1 MRDRRNMPCAR
12 MLCAMFLL
20 GASASTGAQQAVIDI
35 HVHAGNV
42 VQAGPRHPDN
52 LGVMHGYEEEAN
64 ENNVVLFVASGAQEF
79 VESWSEYFGSRML
92 AGPVFPCV
100 NGMTA
105 NEEATDGRR
114 SCFDTGTEFPDL
126 AWLRRQYEDGHLQVM
141 GELGPQYLGMPVDDP
156 RMSPYYALA
165 ADLDIPTLIH
175 VGGGPPLTA
184 ERCCPDFRLSVGD
197 PMLVEEV
204 LVQNPRLRVQI
215 QHANVL
221 AYPALFRLLQQFPHV
236 FVDLTPFQTILPRE
250 GFHHMLRLYQMQG
263 LIDRIMFGSD
273 EMPVAASLE
282 AYRSADFL
290 SAEELNGILCGNAE
304 RFLGLPGTCA
314 AKTQ

>member
-1 MRDRRNMPCAR
+1 MTHAR
-12 MLCAMFLL
+12 MLFLIVL
-20 GASASTGAQQAVIDI
+20 LSIAGSAAADQPVIDI

-42 VQAGPRHPDN
+42 VREGPRHPAN
-52 LGVMHGYEEEAN
+52 LAHMHAYEEEAN
-64 ENNVVLFVASGAQEF
+64 SNNVVLFVASGAQEL
-79 VESWSEYFGSRML
+79 VESWSEYYGGRML

-100 NGMTA
+100 NGRTA
-105 NEEATDGRR
+105 NEEATDGLRP
-114 SCFDTGTEFPDL
+114 CFDSGTEFPEL
-126 AWLRRQYEDGHLQVM
+126 AWLRDQYEDGRLQVM
-141 GELGPQYLGMPVDDP
+141 GELGPQYAGMSVDDP
-156 RMSPYYALA
+156 RMHPYYALA
-165 ADLDIPTLIH
+165 EEFDIPVLIH

-204 LVQNPRLRVQI
+204 LVRYPRLRVQI

-236 FVDLTPFQTILPRE
+236 FVDLTPYQTIMPRE

-263 LIDRIMFGSD
+263 LTDRIMFGSD
-273 EMPVAASLE
+273 EMPVADSLE

-290 SAEELNGILCGNAE
+290 SDDELSGILCGNAE
-304 RFLGLPGTCA
+304 RFLDVAGICA
-314 AKTQ
+314 ERTE